1 MGLTSVR
8 HWPILLKNSFS
19 TDDGKILGVIRRE
32 ARFRLGGGYMKE
44 LMSRCRTSWAA
55 CEAKLGQFFDCL
67 DIRQDFAAPA
77 IWSFSTESATSG
89 RSGLRLVFRRSDLQA
104 TLDEGFRLLF
114 CFFNGCS
121 YFIQVFEK

>member
-77 IWSFSTESATSG
+77 IWSFSTESAVCSHWKQRSSSG
-89 RSGLRLVFRRSDLQA
+89 HAPTNGLQGDARRAARGRQLASRSW
-104 TLDEGFRLLF
+104 
-114 CFFNGCS
+114 
-121 YFIQVFEK
+121 